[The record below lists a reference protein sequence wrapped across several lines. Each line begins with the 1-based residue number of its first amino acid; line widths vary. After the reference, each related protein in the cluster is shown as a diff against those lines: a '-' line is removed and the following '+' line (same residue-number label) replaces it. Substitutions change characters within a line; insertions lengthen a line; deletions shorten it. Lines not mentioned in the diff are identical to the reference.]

1 MRMKPQYICHVLI
14 VVFCLSPLF
23 PNSIA
28 ATEGINWRTYDE
40 GMASGR
46 TEKKKVLLHF
56 YANWCFYCRK
66 MAKETLQDPSV
77 VSYLNKNF
85 ISIRVDCDKD
95 GRTASRYGVRGL
107 PSTWFLTE
115 KGEGIG
121 NLPGYLPAGR
131 LLQVLKQI
139 TAGAP
144 DTRRD
149 K

>member
-1 MRMKPQYICHVLI
+1 MRIKSQSICHVLT
-14 VVFCLSPLF
+14 VVFCFSTSF
-23 PNSIA
+23 SNNAA
-28 ATEGINWRTYDE
+28 ATERINWHAYEE
-40 GMASGR
+40 GMALGT
-46 TEKKKVLLHF
+46 TENKKVLLHF

-77 VSYLNKNF
+77 VSYLNENF

-95 GRTASRYGVRGL
+95 RRTASRYGIRAL

-115 KGEGIG
+115 KGERIG

-131 LLQVLKQI
+131 LLQILKQI

-144 DTRRD
+144 DNRQN

>member
-1 MRMKPQYICHVLI
+1 MRMKSQYVCHVLS

-23 PNSIA
+23 ADSVA
-28 ATEGINWRTYDE
+28 ATDRINWRTYDE
-40 GMASGR
+40 GMALGR
-46 TEKKKVLLHF
+46 TQKKKVLVHF

-66 MAKETLQDPSV
+66 MAKETFQDPLV

-95 GRTASRYGVRGL
+95 KRTASRYGVRGL
-107 PSTWFLTE
+107 PTTWFLTE

-131 LLQVLKQI
+131 LLQILKQL
-139 TAGAP
+139 TAGV
-144 DTRRD
+144 RD
-149 K
+149 NRPHK